1 MNPTQTP
8 PIKVMVIEDNRIFRH
23 AIAEALNENEAF
35 SCIAEAVSSD
45 EAFHLLEAGDL
56 QPDIM
61 LLDLEMPGTHGL
73 DALPRL
79 REKLPAS
86 RVIILT
92 QSDRE
97 VHILKA
103 ITRGASGYLL
113 KTAPLQEIF
122 DSIREVFNGGAS
134 LDPKLAHIT
143 LQLIRNTQPEVP
155 DEDDSLLTAREL
167 EVLELLS
174 KGFVKKEIA
183 AQFNL
188 SPHAIDHRMRRI
200 YQKLQVQNVAAAV
213 TIAVRKGWI

>member
-1 MNPTQTP
+1 MSKKQNV
-8 PIKVMVIEDNRIFRH
+8 PIQVMVIEDNRMYRH
-23 AIAEALNENEAF
+23 AIAEALDESSAF
-35 SCIAEAVSSD
+35 TCIAEANSSE
-45 EAFHLLEAGDL
+45 EAFRLLESEAL
-56 QPDIM
+56 RPDII

-73 DALPRL
+73 DALPQL
-79 REKLPAS
+79 LEKVPDS
-86 RVIILT
+86 RIIILT

-122 DSIREVFNGGAS
+122 DSIQEVCNGGAS
-134 LDPKLAHIT
+134 LDPHLAGIT
-143 LQLIRNTQPEVP
+143 LQIIRNIQPEVP
-155 DEDDSLLTAREL
+155 EEDDSLLTAREL

-183 AQFNL
+183 DRLDL
-188 SPHAIDHRMRRI
+188 SLHAIDHRMRRI
-200 YQKLQVQNVAAAV
+200 YTKLQVKNVAAAV

>member
-1 MNPTQTP
+1 MSKKPTA
-8 PIKVMVIEDNRIFRH
+8 PIQVMVIEDNRIYRH
-23 AIAEALNENEAF
+23 AIAEALDENEAF

-45 EAFHLLEAGDL
+45 EAFHLLTTEDL
-56 QPDIM
+56 RPDII

-73 DALPRL
+73 DALPKL
-79 REKLPAS
+79 REKLPDT
-86 RVIILT
+86 RIIILT

-97 VHILKA
+97 VHVLKA

-134 LDPKLAHIT
+134 LDPNLAGIT
-143 LQLIRNTQPEVP
+143 LKLIRNIQPDIPE
-155 DEDDSLLTAREL
+155 EDDSLLTTREL

-183 AQFNL
+183 AQLDL
-188 SPHAIDHRMRRI
+188 SLHAIDHRMRRI
-200 YQKLQVQNVAAAV
+200 YTKLQVQNVAAAV
-213 TIAVRKGWI
+213 ATAVRKGWI